1 MYNLNPIQSVNFH
14 ASTQEIAGQIRQA
27 LQARKLRD
35 ECGLHH
41 ADNFTSERDAR
52 LSLRALSLEGAEVL
66 A

>member
-1 MYNLNPIQSVNFH
+1 MYNLNPLQSVNFH
-14 ASTQEIAGQIRQA
+14 ASAQEIAGTIRQH

-41 ADNFTSERDAR
+41 ADTFAPEREVRA
-52 LSLRALSLEGAEVL
+52 SLRAMSLEGAEVL

>member
-14 ASTQEIAGQIRQA
+14 ASTQEIAGTIRQH

-41 ADNFTSERDAR
+41 ADTFTSERAAR
-52 LSLRALSLEGAEVL
+52 EALRGMSLEGVEVI